1 MSVTRVPDVALPT
14 AAPSESREWA
24 VGNGETVVQDW
35 GGDKEQILEKYSE
48 LKATAEA
55 GGNIAGLSY
64 QMRQG
69 RATLVARFGR
79 TGGGSEA
86 YGDDV
91 TVIEELI
98 AVDVLK
104 DISCAPYFAV
114 LLEEGHPLYAKQDA
128 ETKGL
133 PLSDDQVAYVRDCV
147 ERRLTEGE
155 ITTEVAK
162 RGLSVSL
169 AWASWST
176 GMKELRWH
184 LERGIDTFYE
194 TGFVLRQSLYGVRT
208 SAIKAAFTG
217 LNTVAAA
224 APEFD
229 SRMDNLIEALPSGEW
244 LIKPVQCEH
253 LGRGKWKV
261 SKEWQW
267 AEKWSIVFGGT
278 LNGP

>member
-1 MSVTRVPDVALPT
+1 
-14 AAPSESREWA
+14 
-24 VGNGETVVQDW
+24 VGNGETIVQDW
-35 GGDKEQILEKYSE
+35 AGDKERVLEKYADM
-48 LKATAEA
+48 KATADA

-91 TVIEELI
+91 TVIEELF

-104 DISCAPYFAV
+104 DICCAPYFAV
-114 LLEEGHPLYAKQDA
+114 ALAATHPLYAKQNGA
-128 ETKGL
+128 TKGL
-133 PLSDDQVAYVRDCV
+133 PLSDDQVAFVRDCV
-147 ERRLTEGE
+147 DRNLTEFE
-155 ITTEVAK
+155 INAEVAK
-162 RGLSVSL
+162 RELS
-169 AWASWST
+169 ASYTWTNWST

-184 LERGIDTFYE
+184 LQRGIETFYE
-194 TGFVLRQSLYGVRT
+194 TGFILRQSLYGVRT
-208 SAIKAAFTG
+208 SSIKAAFTG

-229 SRMDNLIEALPSGEW
+229 SRMDELIEALPSGEW

>member
-1 MSVTRVPDVALPT
+1 MSVTRVPDVDLPDS
-14 AAPSESREWA
+14 APSESREWA
-24 VGNGETVVQDW
+24 VGNGETIVQDW
-35 GGDKEQILEKYSE
+35 SGDKEQVLEKYAD

-64 QMRQG
+64 EMRQG

-79 TGGGSEA
+79 TGGGSAA

-104 DISCAPYFAV
+104 DIACAPYFA
-114 LLEEGHPLYAKQDA
+114 LTLAATHPLYAKQDGA
-128 ETKGL
+128 TKGL
-133 PLSDDQVAYVRDCV
+133 PLSDDQVAFVRDCV
-147 ERRLTEGE
+147 ERHLTEGE
-155 ITTEVAK
+155 ITAEVAK
-162 RGLSVSL
+162 RGLSASL
-169 AWASWST
+169 AWASWSI

-184 LERGIDTFYE
+184 LERSIDTFYE
-194 TGFVLRQSLYGVRT
+194 TGFILRQSLYGVRT
-208 SAIKAAFTG
+208 SSIKAAFTG
-217 LNTVAAA
+217 LNTVAAT
-224 APEFD
+224 APTFD
-229 SRMDNLIEALPSGEW
+229 SRMDDLIEALPAGEW

-278 LNGP
+278 LI